1 MYRNDFLFWPLCDT
15 QVSGKLEA
23 LACSVS
29 HRPDI
34 SCGTVQI
41 INSIGKD
48 WSDIAS
54 EQHECAREFVDLA
67 RFTRRNFAVF
77 GTK

>member
-54 EQHECAREFVDLA
+54 E
-67 RFTRRNFAVF
+67 
-77 GTK
+77 